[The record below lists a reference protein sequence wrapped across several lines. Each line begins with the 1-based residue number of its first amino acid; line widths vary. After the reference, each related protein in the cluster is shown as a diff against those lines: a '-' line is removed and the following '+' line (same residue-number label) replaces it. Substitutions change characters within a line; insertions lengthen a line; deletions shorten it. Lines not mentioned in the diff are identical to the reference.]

1 MTTVNIQLTPEQAQ
15 GIEQAINVNYDAL
28 STYLVQTFIAPNYDT
43 SSFGTMTPVV
53 YPGGAAFNGM
63 TACTITDITPSVFEL
78 TFSGQPEPLNTTAA
92 IWLVDTQQPNYVT
105 TKSVNGTA
113 VYVVLNSTDSRI
125 VNISSKSLATT
136 ALSMSTAGQLAG
148 VSNITA
154 NTDLIRQVSGAVAEA
169 LTQIT
174 EVAPQF
180 TVDVIG
186 TKTGEFSFAIVY
198 TGTVGTAYG
207 AYNVISFLYDIASN
221 AASFIQVGNPPS
233 TVTATTV

>member
-1 MTTVNIQLTPEQAQ
+1 MTTVNIELTPEQAQ
-15 GIEQAINVNYDAL
+15 GIEQAINVNRDAL
-28 STYLVQTFIAPNYDT
+28 SAYLVQTFIAPNYDT

-63 TACTITDITPSVFEL
+63 TACTIADITPSVFEL

-92 IWLVDTQQPNYVT
+92 IWLVDTQQPNYIT

-125 VNISSKSLATT
+125 VNISSKSLAST
-136 ALSMSTAGQLAG
+136 ALSTAGQLAG

-221 AASFIQVGNPPS
+221 TASSIQVGNPPS
-233 TVTATTV
+233 TVTVTTV